1 MSWNALI
8 ASFPEPHFLQTAEW
22 ARVKASI
29 GWQAHYLVWTRH
41 GLLAERR
48 PPRASPEEAQ
58 AAALVLERRI
68 PLGGFAARLSVFYAP
83 KGPLLRRPQDLAMR
97 NQVLNDLQ
105 TFARRRGAIFLK
117 IDPDIRLGTGIPGT
131 PEAAESSLGSAFQEE
146 LRTRGW
152 RYSPDQIQFRNTVL
166 VDLTPPEE
174 AILKRMKQKT
184 RYNIRLAMR
193 KGVAVR
199 PAAPPDWGMLYRM
212 YAETARRDGFIIRNE
227 TYYRTVFETFATSAD
242 PVLEALIAEV
252 EGDPVAAVVIVR
264 FASRAYYL
272 YGMSRP
278 MHRNKMPSYLLQWE
292 AMRRAKAAGC
302 TVYDLWGAPETFD
315 ESDPMWGV
323 FRFKRGFGGEVIRT
337 LGAWDFIARPFWHR
351 LYADFMPRVLE
362 AGRKFA
368 SGKQAR
374 LRVDRKERL

>member
-22 ARVKASI
+22 AQVKAHI
-29 GWQAHYLVWTRH
+29 GWQAHYLAWTH
-41 GLLAERR
+41 AGLRAERR
-48 PPRASPEEAQ
+48 PSHTPAEKAQ

-68 PLGGFAARLSVFYAP
+68 PLGGFAARLSVLYAP
-83 KGPLLRRPQDLAMR
+83 KGPLLRHPQDLAMR
-97 NQVLNDLQ
+97 NQVLDDLQ

-117 IDPDIRLGTGIPGT
+117 IDPDIRLGTGIPGA
-131 PEAAESSLGSAFQEE
+131 PEAAEIPLGRAFREE
-146 LRTRGW
+146 LRARGW
-152 RYSPDQIQFRNTVL
+152 RYSSDQIQFRNTVL
-166 VDLTPPEE
+166 VDLTPPED

-199 PAAPPDWGMLYRM
+199 PAAPQDWGMLYRM

-227 TYYRTVFETFATSAD
+227 TYYRTVFETFTTSAD
-242 PVLEALIAEV
+242 PALEALIAEV

-264 FASRAYYL
+264 FAGRAYYL

-278 MHRNKMPSYLLQWE
+278 VHRNKMPSYLLQWE

-323 FRFKRGFGGEVIRT
+323 FRFKRGFGGEVVRT
-337 LGAWDFIARPFWHR
+337 LGAWDFIARSFWHR
-351 LYADFMPRVLE
+351 LYTDFMPRVLGV
-362 AGRKFA
+362 GRKFA
-368 SGKQAR
+368 SGQGASLKVGKWH
-374 LRVDRKERL
+374 L